1 MKLYDMQ
8 RAPNPRR
15 VRIFMAEKGIDI
27 PKIEVDVPGEENLKE
42 NFQKKN
48 YRGLV
53 PVLELDDGT
62 CIDESVAICRYLE
75 ELYPEPN
82 LLGSDPLSRAQID
95 SWQRHMEF
103 DGFLS
108 VASVFR
114 NTFPL
119 FSDRGVPGRPAGF
132 KAIPD
137 LAERG
142 RKQFRFFLEDL
153 DKHLANCE
161 YIAGDRFSIADITAL
176 VTLDFARVAELEIP
190 QTYKNIHRWY
200 QQVSSRPSAGA

>member
-1 MKLYDMQ
+1 MKLYDMKK
-8 RAPNPRR
+8 APNPRR
-15 VRIFMAEKGIDI
+15 VRIFMAEKGLDI
-27 PKIEVDVPGEENLKE
+27 PRIEVDVPREENLKE

-82 LLGSDPLSRAQID
+82 LLGTDALSRAQID

-103 DGFLS
+103 DGLMS
-108 VASVFR
+108 VANVFR

-119 FSDRGVPGRPAGF
+119 FSERGVPGRPAGF

-137 LAERG
+137 LAKRG
-142 RKQFRFFLEDL
+142 RGQYKLFLADL
-153 DKHLANCE
+153 DNRLGGNE
-161 YIAGDRFSIADITAL
+161 FIAGDKFSIADITAL
-176 VTLDFARVAELEIP
+176 VTVDFGKVAELEIP
-190 QTYKNIHRWY
+190 SEYKNIHRWY
-200 QQVSSRPSAGA
+200 AQVSSRPSAGA

>member
-15 VRIFMAEKGIDI
+15 VRIFIAEKGLDI
-27 PKIEVDVPGEENLKE
+27 PKVEVDIPREENLKE
-42 NFQKKN
+42 DFQKIN

-82 LLGSDPLSRAQID
+82 LLGTDALSRAQIE

-119 FSDRGVPGRPAGF
+119 FSERGVPGRPAGF

-137 LAERG
+137 LAKRG
-142 RKQFRFFLEDL
+142 RAQYALFLEDL
-153 DKHLANCE
+153 NNRLGDCE
-161 YIAGDRFSIADITAL
+161 YIAGDKFTIADITAL
-176 VTLDFARVAELEIP
+176 VTVDFGKFTELNVPAEH
-190 QTYKNIHRWY
+190 KNIQRWY
-200 QQVSSRPSAGA
+200 ARVSSRPSAGA

>member
-1 MKLYDMQ
+1 MKLYDMK

-27 PKIEVDVPGEENLKE
+27 PTIEVDIPGEENLKE
-42 NFQKKN
+42 EFQKKN

-82 LLGSDPLSRAQID
+82 LLGRDALSRAQIE

-108 VASVFR
+108 AASVFR

-119 FSDRGVPGRPAGF
+119 FSERGVPGRPAGF

-137 LAERG
+137 LAQRG
-142 RKQFRFFLEDL
+142 RGQYRLFLEDL
-153 DKHLANCE
+153 DKRLADNE
-161 YIAGDRFSIADITAL
+161 FIAGDEFSIADITAL
-176 VTLDFARVAELEIP
+176 VTLDFGKVTDLEIP
-190 QTYKNIHRWY
+190 ADHRNIHRWY
-200 QQVSSRPSAGA
+200 TQVSSRPSAAA